1 MSPLVLCE
9 ILGVFLNTLTVD
21 CKYPVQDCDNLQLPN
36 QMQLSE
42 KRQTFSQFLFQFR
55 NLHQILDIFNKRIIV
70 RANVFPK

>member
-21 CKYPVQDCDNLQLPN
+21 CKYAVQNCDNLQLPN

-42 KRQTFSQFLFQFR
+42 KRQTFSQFFVPIPESTSNFR
-55 NLHQILDIFNKRIIV
+55 HFE
-70 RANVFPK
+70 